1 MVRLAFFIH
10 FNRTW
15 LGGVNVM
22 LNLINSL
29 AKNKD
34 ILTKIKIVIITN
46 SKKDLKKFSLN
57 KYIEIR
63 EDKNFFNRS
72 IFCKVLDKIL
82 LILTGKT
89 HYLEKF
95 LIQNKINFVSH
106 TDIAT
111 GINSVSKSIVWIPDF
126 QFIHLKNLFSLK
138 YKFFRRLNIFLYK
151 KHAYKILLSSKSA
164 YNDLKKIINIPKKKI
179 IINSFSFVLPASNS
193 LRSFSYLK
201 KKYNLKKN
209 FFYLPNQYWVHKN
222 HFVVLKALY
231 NLKLKNNGIKIL
243 STGFNYD
250 YRRPEYFKN
259 ILKFVKENGLEK
271 NFYYLGVLP
280 YQHSL
285 SLIKNSVAVIN
296 PSLFEGWSSTVEQ
309 SKSIGKKIIL
319 SNINVHK
326 EQNPKNCHY
335 FNPKNH
341 LELSKIMKRVWN
353 ERKLEKE
360 ANLKKYQNI
369 AKIKFKN
376 YSKDYCKI
384 VFDLYEKNK
393 DI

>member
-82 LILTGKT
+82 LILIGKT

-95 LIQNKINFVSH
+95 LIKNKINFVSH

-126 QFIHLKNLFSLK
+126 QFIYLKNLFSLK
-138 YKFFRRLNIFLYK
+138 YKFLRRLNIFLYK

-164 YNDLKKIINIPKKKI
+164 YNDLKKIISIPKKKI

-222 HFVVLKALY
+222 HKVVINALKY
-231 NLKLKNNGIKIL
+231 LKIKNKLNNIYIY
-243 STGFNYD
+243 STGSKHD
-250 YRRPEYFKN
+250 YRKPNHFKDLMITIKQN
-259 ILKFVKENGLEK
+259 RLNK
-271 NFYYLGVLP
+271 NYIYLGTLP
-280 YQHSL
+280 FIDVM
-285 SLIKNSVAVIN
+285 SLIYHSKAILN
-296 PSLFEGWSSTVEQ
+296 PSFFEGWSSTVEQ
-309 SKSIGKKIIL
+309 AKAYNKKIIL
-319 SNINVHK
+319 SKISVHF
-326 EQNPKNCHY
+326 EQKPDKAIFFDPKNS
-335 FNPKNH
+335 KN
-341 LELSKIMKRVWN
+341 LSKILIQVLEEKKPKIRNVSFKRN
-353 ERKLEKE
+353 QKKLSLKIEKYE
-360 ANLKKYQNI
+360 KKYIDMVN
-369 AKIKFKN
+369 
-376 YSKDYCKI
+376 
-384 VFDLYEKNK
+384 
-393 DI
+393 